1 MGKRI
6 DLTGQKFGEL
16 TALYIDPDNS
26 DYWICQCSCGRVK
39 SIRGYELRKGRI
51 KSCGTCSKLIDLTNK
66 KFGEWTALEYVGN
79 RKWKCQC
86 SCGKIRVVSSYELR
100 SGKSTSCGHN
110 TNGFKDIT
118 GQKFG
123 DWTVLKYLGNQM
135 WLCQCKCGE
144 LAEHKGSTLRLGR
157 THSCKKC
164 AALIDLTGKHFGEW
178 EVIKKS
184 DRDDYWTCK
193 CSCGTI
199 RDVHGYSLRSGK
211 STSCGCDG
219 KKTAQQLDIFSSIPK
234 LKLHIE
240 SLERQLGHKPSSYE
254 VADSL
259 GVNYNSVNRKI
270 REQDDIKE
278 LMSVGIKHTSSYET
292 DMVAFIKPLCPDVQ
306 QNIRGIIGGQE
317 LDIWIP
323 SKRLAIEINGSY
335 WHSSIYKDKYYHQKK
350 TMLCINNGIRLIH
363 IADYE
368 LDNNKDKVY
377 SFIQDVI
384 TDNKP
389 TIYGRN
395 TKVVEIGQ
403 DKSREFL
410 EKYHLQGYI
419 AATINLGLEYN
430 GELVGVMTF
439 GKPRFIVGFDYEV
452 LRLAFKNGVAV
463 VGGAEKLFSYFIEKT
478 KANTVISYVDISK
491 FTGEVYNRL
500 GFEISKREPITQPN
514 YVWIKPGGTRPSVL
528 SRYKTTKEKLVQA
541 GLDRFGNTEDEI
553 MENLGYYKLY
563 NCGNIRYEW
572 RKQNVNA

>member
-16 TALYIDPDNS
+16 TALYIDPDDS

-66 KFGEWTALEYVGN
+66 KFGEWTALEYIGN

-86 SCGKIRVVSSYELR
+86 SCGKIGVVSSYELR

-193 CSCGTI
+193 CSCGTV

-234 LKLHIE
+234 LKSHIE

-278 LMSVGIKHTSSYET
+278 LMNVGIKHTSSYET

-368 LDNNKDKVY
+368 LDNNKDKIY
-377 SFIQDVI
+377 SFIHDII

-439 GKPRFIVGFDYEV
+439 GKPRFIAGFDYEV
-452 LRLAFKNGVAV
+452 LRLAFKNDVAV

-478 KANTVISYVDISK
+478 KANTVISYADISK

>member
-1 MGKRI
+1 MAH
-6 DLTGQKFGEL
+6 TG
-16 TALYIDPDNS
+16 I
-26 DYWICQCSCGRVK
+26 
-39 SIRGYELRKGRI
+39 
-51 KSCGTCSKLIDLTNK
+51 
-66 KFGEWTALEYVGN
+66 
-79 RKWKCQC
+79 
-86 SCGKIRVVSSYELR
+86 
-100 SGKSTSCGHN
+100 
-110 TNGFKDIT
+110 
-118 GQKFG
+118 
-123 DWTVLKYLGNQM
+123 VL
-135 WLCQCKCGE
+135 
-144 LAEHKGSTLRLGR
+144 
-157 THSCKKC
+157 
-164 AALIDLTGKHFGEW
+164 
-178 EVIKKS
+178 
-184 DRDDYWTCK
+184 
-193 CSCGTI
+193 
-199 RDVHGYSLRSGK
+199 
-211 STSCGCDG
+211 
-219 KKTAQQLDIFSSIPK
+219 
-234 LKLHIE
+234 
-240 SLERQLGHKPSSYE
+240 
-254 VADSL
+254 
-259 GVNYNSVNRKI
+259 
-270 REQDDIKE
+270 
-278 LMSVGIKHTSSYET
+278 
-292 DMVAFIKPLCPDVQ
+292 
-306 QNIRGIIGGQE
+306 
-317 LDIWIP
+317 
-323 SKRLAIEINGSY
+323 
-335 WHSSIYKDKYYHQKK
+335 YKDKYYHQKK

-368 LDNNKDKVY
+368 LDINKDEVY
-377 SFIQDVI
+377 SFIQDII

>member
-66 KFGEWTALEYVGN
+66 KFGEWTALEYIGN

-86 SCGKIRVVSSYELR
+86 SCGKIGVVSSYELR

-193 CSCGTI
+193 CSCGTV

-234 LKLHIE
+234 LKLRIE

-278 LMSVGIKHTSSYET
+278 LMNVGIKHTSSYET

-306 QNIRGIIGGQE
+306 QNIRGIIDGQE

-368 LDNNKDKVY
+368 LDNNKDKIY
-377 SFIQDVI
+377 SFIHDII

-439 GKPRFIVGFDYEV
+439 GKPRFIVGFEYEV

>member
-66 KFGEWTALEYVGN
+66 KFGEWTALEYIGN

-86 SCGKIRVVSSYELR
+86 SCGKIGVVSSYELR

-193 CSCGTI
+193 CSCGTV

-278 LMSVGIKHTSSYET
+278 LMNVGIKHTSSYET
-292 DMVAFIKPLCPDVQ
+292 DMVAFIKPLCPLVQ
-306 QNIRGIIGGQE
+306 QNIWGIIDGQE

-368 LDNNKDKVY
+368 LDNNKDKIY
-377 SFIQDVI
+377 SFIHDII

-439 GKPRFIVGFDYEV
+439 GKPRFIVGFEYEV

-563 NCGNIRYEW
+563 NCGNISYEW
-572 RKQNVNA
+572 RNQKVNA